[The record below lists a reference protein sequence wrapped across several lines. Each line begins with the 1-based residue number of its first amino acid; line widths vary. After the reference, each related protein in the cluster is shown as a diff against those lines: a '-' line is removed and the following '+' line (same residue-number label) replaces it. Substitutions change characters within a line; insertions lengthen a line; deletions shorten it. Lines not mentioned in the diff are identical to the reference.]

1 MQRRLSI
8 LFLVLVVVSC
18 GQNKYSWDKDLEYR
32 LGVDFCRTREQV
44 KEYIIKY
51 IPDVTEQQIDAWTAS
66 GKLEA
71 MEIGGKTMYF
81 RNAAPNL
88 FRIDKECKAIKDAAL
103 LADDSS
109 SYTLSGNGLN
119 GEYDVDKVNLP
130 EILATADRDGQSTIA
145 APKRMRVKYTITVN
159 ADAVPDGETVRCWLP
174 YPRADV
180 SRQTDI
186 RFIRAEAKASSD
198 HSFYT
203 ETTDSELVKF
213 APADYSHSTLYMEIP
228 ACKGM
233 PVTFTEEFEYTS
245 AGEYFRDLE
254 SRVKPYDKKSA
265 IYKAFTT
272 EREKHVIF
280 TPRIKAVADSLTAGI
295 DNPYLQAKAI
305 FTWIDA
311 NFPWASARE
320 YSTLE
325 NIPEYVLANGHG
337 DCGQVTLTFITMCRY
352 KGIPCHFQSGFM
364 MHPGAWNL
372 HDWAEVYFEG
382 VGWVPVD
389 QSFGRPPYADQNY
402 LKLYPEAEYFFLG
415 GIDSWRMTVNQ
426 DFGMDLY
433 PAKTYPRSETVDFQ
447 RGEVEWEGGNLY
459 FPYWNYDMDITY
471 LN

>member
-1 MQRRLSI
+1 MKKFSLLI
-8 LFLVLVVVSC
+8 FLAVISC
-18 GQNKYSWDKDLEYR
+18 GQKKYSWEKDLEYR
-32 LGVDFCRTREQV
+32 IATDFCRTRAEV
-44 KEYIIKY
+44 KEYIAKY
-51 IPDVTEQQIDAWTAS
+51 IPDVTEEQIDAWTAS
-66 GKLEA
+66 GRLESTQ
-71 MEIGGKTMYF
+71 IDGKTMYF

-88 FRIDKECKAIKDAAL
+88 FRIDKDCKAAKDSAM
-103 LADDSS
+103 LADDSA

-130 EILATADRDGQSTIA
+130 EILASAGIGENGSIA
-145 APKRMRVKYTITVN
+145 APKKMKVKYTVTVK

-174 YPRADV
+174 FPRTDV
-180 SRQTDI
+180 ARQTGV
-186 RFIRAEAKASSD
+186 RFIRAGAKAASD
-198 HSFYT
+198 HSFFT
-203 ETTDSELVKF
+203 ETTDSELITFSPKEY
-213 APADYSHSTLYMEIP
+213 AHSTLYMEIP
-228 ACKGM
+228 AYKGQ

-254 SRVKPYDKKSA
+254 SRVLPYDKESA
-265 IYKAFTT
+265 LYKTYTA

-280 TPRIKAVADSLTAGI
+280 TPRIKALADSLTAGI

-372 HDWAEVYFEG
+372 HDWAELYFEG
-382 VGWVPVD
+382 VGWVPAD
-389 QSFGRPPYADQNY
+389 QSFGRPPYTTPEY
-402 LKLYPEAEYFFLG
+402 LAKWPEADYFFLG

-426 DFGMDLY
+426 DFGMELY

-447 RGEVEWEGGNLY
+447 RGEVEWAGGNLY
-459 FPYWNYDMDITY
+459 FPMWDYDMDITY
-471 LN
+471 L